1 MPVLHYAR
9 RSLLLLSLTTLML
22 AGCGK
27 DNGPS
32 EFNPEG
38 SSQDMAAAQSAFS
51 SSAAA
56 SFAAVGSDISLAL
69 GGSAAVASSA
79 QLALSRPARTERY
92 TRAVTSLFHSSPAIQ
107 ASVAAIPTSVA
118 GKTFVYDTA
127 TDTYVASDLSG
138 APSNGVRFM
147 LYAVNPI
154 TFRPAEPLNEV
165 GYVDIVDESG
175 STTSAFH
182 VTVVSNGVTYLDYSA
197 SASGTTNTGIVT
209 VAGFASDGTNRANF
223 TVETTIT
230 ATSTAID
237 IGLNYTLRVPSR
249 DFTISY
255 QATLVAEQSASSVNA
270 TVDFTIAGRNGNLRL
285 AGSYSDGGGSFT
297 VKVNGETFATVTVT
311 TDGQTVLTSA
321 TGNPLTES
329 EQATVREAMEY
340 YDGSLDLSATL
351 LTPLG

>member
-9 RSLLLLSLTTLML
+9 RSLFLLSLATLTL

-32 EFNPEG
+32 EFNPQG
-38 SSQDMAAAQSAFS
+38 ASDDMASAQSAFA

-56 SFAAVGSDISLAL
+56 SFAAVGTDISVAL

-107 ASVAAIPTSVA
+107 ASVAAIPISVA

-127 TDTYVASDLSG
+127 TDAYVASELTG

-154 TFRPAEPLNEV
+154 TLRPAEPLNEV

-175 STTSAFH
+175 SSTSAFH
-182 VTVVSNGVTYLDYSA
+182 VTVVSNGVTYLDYTA
-197 SASGTTNTGIVT
+197 SASGTTNGGVVT
-209 VAGFASDGTNRANF
+209 VGGYASDGTNRANF
-223 TVETTIT
+223 TVESTIT
-230 ATSTAID
+230 QTTNGID
-237 IGLNYTLRVPSR
+237 IGVNYSLRVPSR
-249 DFTISY
+249 DFAITY
-255 QATLVAEQSASSVNA
+255 QATLVTASQSALQV
-270 TVDFTIAGRNGNLRL
+270 TVDFTMAGRNGNLSL
-285 AGSYSDGGGSFT
+285 TGSYSDGGGSFT

-311 TDGQTVLTSA
+311 VNGETVLTSA
-321 TGNPLTES
+321 SGNPLTAS
-329 EQATVREAMEY
+329 EETTVRQAVDY
-340 YDGSLDLSATL
+340 YDASLDLSTTL
-351 LTPLG
+351 LSPLS